1 MSAARLAGALLWLG
15 ARAAGAQGQ
24 TAQDPVSR
32 AMRDELA
39 RSMAELRLD
48 TLPKPYFVAYRV
60 DDIEAADAAASLGG
74 LVRGTATRTRR
85 LRVELRVGD
94 YEFDNSN
101 FMGMPGPTL
110 SMLSGL
116 RGGALLPLD
125 NQYQEIRRQLWL
137 ATDGAYKRAVEQLA
151 QKRAALQNQTRSE
164 RLPDFAR
171 EPPVVMSDVVSAAP
185 LDTAAA
191 TALVRALSATF
202 RAFPEV
208 YSSGV
213 AWSGGVVRTRYLNS
227 EGSAF
232 TRSSPWLVLR
242 IHAATQA
249 VDGMPLAD
257 AVAIYA
263 GTPSDLPG
271 REKLIDSVRA
281 LATRLTRLRQT
292 PVAEVYNGPVLFEG
306 DAAGELVNQVFAP
319 RLVAARRPMAANP
332 MMERFAARAESP
344 FLDQIGGRVLPTF
357 LSVVD
362 NPTLTRYEGHSIGGY
377 RVDDDAVA
385 ARETRL
391 VDHGILQTLLSTRV
405 PVRGIAHSTG
415 NRWGAG
421 AVVSNLVVTVDSE
434 GGVSDQAL
442 RADLLKRAAAR
453 GRPYAVVVRRL
464 ANPASLAL
472 SDPMELLAIMGD
484 MGEDADESPALQ
496 ATVAVKL
503 FPDGH
508 EEPIRN
514 GAVSG
519 VTAASFKDIV
529 AASQSRTVYTS
540 SFHSVGGMFAAFGAG
555 GGGGGMNLQMMSAGL
570 GYAASY
576 VVPSFLFEDVT
587 VKGPSGDRPK
597 PPLSSPPWAS
607 PR

>member
-1 MSAARLAGALLWLG
+1 MRTALLAVTLCVVAGAG
-15 ARAAGAQGQ
+15 RAQSPPQ
-24 TAQDPVSR
+24 SPLDR

-48 TLPKPYFVAYRV
+48 TLPKPYFVAYRI
-60 DDIEAADAAASLGG
+60 DDVETAEAAASLGSLMHG
-74 LVRGTATRTRR
+74 SAVRSRH

-101 FMGMPGPTL
+101 FMGMPGPSI

-125 NQYQEIRRQLWL
+125 DQYQEIRRQLWL

-151 QKRAALQNQTRSE
+151 QKRAALQNQTRAE
-164 RLPDFAR
+164 HLPDFAR
-171 EPPVVMSDVVSAAP
+171 EPPAVLSDVVPAAP

-191 TALVRALSATF
+191 AALVRVLSAAF

-213 AWSGGVVRTRYLNS
+213 SWGAGVVRTRYLNS

-242 IHAATQA
+242 IHAVTQA
-249 VDGMPLAD
+249 VDGTPLAD
-257 AVAIYA
+257 AITLYGGA
-263 GTPSDLPG
+263 PSDLPA
-271 REKLIDSVRA
+271 RDQLLDSVRA
-281 LATRLTRLRQT
+281 LATRLTRLRET

-306 DAAGELVNQVFAP
+306 DAAAEVVNEVFAP
-319 RLVAARRPMAANP
+319 RLVAARRPTAANP
-332 MMERFAARAESP
+332 MMEQFAARAESP

-357 LSVVD
+357 LSVAD
-362 NPTLTRYEGHSIGGY
+362 NPTLTRFEGRYIGGY

-391 VDHGILQTLLSTRV
+391 VDHGILKTLLSTRV
-405 PVRGIAHSTG
+405 PVRGILHSTG

-421 AVVSNLVVTVDSE
+421 AVVSNLVVTVDS
-434 GGVSDQAL
+434 GVSDQAL

-453 GRPYAVVVRRL
+453 GRPYAIVVRRL

-472 SDPMELLAIMGD
+472 SDPMEFLATMGGMGD
-484 MGEDADESPALQ
+484 DADDSPALQ
-496 ATVAVKL
+496 AAVAVKL

-540 SFHSVGGMFAAFGAG
+540 PFHTFGGMLGAFGL
-555 GGGGGMNLQMMSAGL
+555 GGGGMNIQMMSAGL

-576 VVPSFLFEDVT
+576 VVPSLLFEDVT
-587 VKGPSGDRPK
+587 VKGPTGDRPK
-597 PPLSSPPWAS
+597 PPLSGPPWAS
-607 PR
+607 SH

>member
-1 MSAARLAGALLWLG
+1 MRRALSLAGVGLCVAT
-15 ARAAGAQGQ
+15 A
-24 TAQDPVSR
+24 THAQDPLGR

-39 RSMAELRLD
+39 RSMTELRLD
-48 TLPKPYFVAYRV
+48 TLPKPYFVAYRL
-60 DDIEAADAAASLGG
+60 DDVETAEAAETLGS
-74 LVRGTATRTRR
+74 LVRGRDSRTRH

-94 YEFDNSN
+94 YEFDNTN
-101 FMGMPGPTL
+101 FVGMGGGPAF
-110 SMLSGL
+110 SMLAGL

-125 NQYQEIRRQLWL
+125 DQYQEIRRQLWL

-151 QKRAALQNQTRSE
+151 QKRAALQNQTRTE
-164 RLPDFAR
+164 QLPDFAK
-171 EPPVVMSDVVSAAP
+171 EPPAVITDVVPAPP
-185 LDTAAA
+185 LDRAAA
-191 TALVRALSATF
+191 EALVRGLSAAF

-213 AWSGGVVRTRYLNS
+213 SWSAGVVRTRYLNS

-249 VDGMPLAD
+249 VDGMPLGD
-257 AVAIYA
+257 VVTLY
-263 GTPSDLPG
+263 GGSPTDLPA
-271 REKLIDSVRA
+271 RNQLMDSVQA

-306 DAAGELVNQVFAP
+306 DAAAELFNQVFAP
-319 RLVAARRPMAANP
+319 RLVAGRRPMAANP
-332 MMERFAARAESP
+332 MMEQYVARGENP

-357 LSVVD
+357 LSAVD
-362 NPTLTRYEGHSIGGY
+362 NPTLTSFEGHFIGGY
-377 RVDDDAVA
+377 HVDDDAVP

-391 VDHGILQTLLSTRV
+391 VDHGILKTLLSTRV
-405 PVRGIAHSTG
+405 PVRGIAHSSG

-421 AVVSNLVVTVDSE
+421 PVVSNLVVTVDS
-434 GGVSDQAL
+434 GASDQAL

-453 GRPYAVVVRRL
+453 GRGYAIVVRRL
-464 ANPASLAL
+464 ANAT
-472 SDPMELLAIMGD
+472 IGD
-484 MGEDADESPALQ
+484 MGDDDSDTPGLRAA
-496 ATVAVKL
+496 VAVKL

-514 GAVSG
+514 AGVSG

-529 AASQSRTVYTS
+529 AASRSRTVYTS
-540 SFHSVGGMFAAFGAG
+540 PFHGLGGMFAGLAG
-555 GGGGGMNLQMMSAGL
+555 GGGLNFQMASAGL

-576 VVPSFLFEDVT
+576 VMPSLLFEDVT
-587 VKGPSGDRPK
+587 VKGPNGDLPK
-597 PPLSSPPWAS
+597 PPLSGPPWAASS

>member
-1 MSAARLAGALLWLG
+1 VRRSVGAALAGAALCV
-15 ARAAGAQGQ
+15 AATPPAGAQ
-24 TAQDPVSR
+24 ALSALDR

-39 RSMAELRLD
+39 RSMTELRLD
-48 TLPKPYFVAYRV
+48 TLPKPYFVAYRI
-60 DDIEAADAAASLGG
+60 DDIETTEAAASLGSLLSG
-74 LVRGTATRTRR
+74 SDTRTRH

-94 YEFDNSN
+94 YEFDNTN
-101 FMGMPGPTL
+101 FIGMGGGPAF
-110 SMLSGL
+110 SMLAGV

-125 NQYQEIRRQLWL
+125 DQYQEIRRQLWL

-151 QKRAALQNQTRSE
+151 QKRAALQNQTRAE
-164 RLPDFAR
+164 HLPDFAK
-171 EPPVVMSDVVSAAP
+171 EPPAVLSDVVPAPP
-185 LDTAAA
+185 LDRAAA
-191 TALVRALSATF
+191 EALVRGLSAAF

-213 AWSGGVVRTRYLNS
+213 SWSAGVVRTRYLNS

-249 VDGMPLAD
+249 VDGMPLGD
-257 AVAIYA
+257 VVTLY
-263 GTPSDLPG
+263 GGSPTDLPA
-271 REKLIDSVRA
+271 RNQLMDSVQA

-306 DAAGELVNQVFAP
+306 DAAAELFNQVFAP
-319 RLVAARRPMAANP
+319 RLVAGRRPMAANP
-332 MMERFAARAESP
+332 MMEQYVARGENP

-357 LSVVD
+357 LSAVD
-362 NPTLTRYEGHSIGGY
+362 NPTLTTFEGRYIGGY
-377 RVDDDAVA
+377 RVDDDGVA

-391 VDHGILQTLLSTRV
+391 VDHGVLKTLLSTRV

-415 NRWGAG
+415 NRWGAA
-421 AVVSNLVVTVDSE
+421 AVVSNLVVSVDS
-434 GGVSDQAL
+434 GATDQAL
-442 RADLLKRAAAR
+442 RSELLKRAAAR
-453 GRPYAVVVRRL
+453 GRPYAVIVRRIANSGAL
-464 ANPASLAL
+464 AM
-472 SDPMELLAIMGD
+472 SDPMEFLAAMGD
-484 MGEDADESPALQ
+484 MGDDESDGPALR
-496 ATVAVKL
+496 AAVAVKL

-514 GAVSG
+514 AGISG

-529 AASQSRTVYTS
+529 AASRSRTVYTS
-540 SFHSVGGMFAAFGAG
+540 PFHGLGGMFAGLAG
-555 GGGGGMNLQMMSAGL
+555 GGGLNFQMANAGL

-576 VVPSFLFEDVT
+576 VMPSLLFEDVT
-587 VKGPSGDRPK
+587 VKGPNGDLPK
-597 PPLSSPPWAS
+597 PPLSGPPWAASS

>member
-1 MSAARLAGALLWLG
+1 MRSALLAGAMLWLG

-24 TAQDPVSR
+24 TAQDPMSR

-48 TLPKPYFVAYRV
+48 TLPKPYFVAYRI

-74 LVRGTATRTRR
+74 LVRGAATRTRH

-94 YEFDNSN
+94 YESDNSN
-101 FMGMPGPTL
+101 FMGMPGPTM

-125 NQYQEIRRQLWL
+125 DQYQEIRRQLWL

-171 EPPVVMSDVVSAAP
+171 EPPVVMSDVVPAAP

-191 TALVRALSATF
+191 TALVRALSAAF

-213 AWSGGVVRTRYLNS
+213 AWSAGVLRTRYLNS

-249 VDGMPLAD
+249 AD
-257 AVAIYA
+257 
-263 GTPSDLPG
+263 GTPVSDAIAFYGGTPTDLPA
-271 REKLIDSVRA
+271 RDRLLDSVRA

-332 MMERFAARAESP
+332 MMEQFAARAESP
-344 FLDQIGGRVLPTF
+344 FLDQIGGRVLPRF

-362 NPTLTRYEGHSIGGY
+362 NPTLTRYEGHYIGGY

-405 PVRGIAHSTG
+405 PVRGIPHSTG
-415 NRWGAG
+415 NRWGVG
-421 AVVSNLVVTVDSE
+421 GVVSNLVVTVDS
-434 GGVSDQAL
+434 GVSDQAL

-453 GRPYAVVVRRL
+453 GRPYAIVVRRL

-472 SDPMELLAIMGD
+472 SDPLELLAVMGD

-496 ATVAVKL
+496 AAVAVKL

-519 VTAASFKDIV
+519 VTAASFKDVV

-540 SFHSVGGMFAAFGAG
+540 PFQGFGGMFAAFGS
-555 GGGGGMNLQMMSAGL
+555 GGGMNLQMMSAGL

-576 VVPSFLFEDVT
+576 VVPSLLFEDVT
-587 VKGPSGDRPK
+587 VKGPTGDRPK
-597 PPLSSPPWAS
+597 PPLSSPPWAVS
-607 PR
+607 APR

>member
-1 MSAARLAGALLWLG
+1 
-15 ARAAGAQGQ
+15 
-24 TAQDPVSR
+24 
-32 AMRDELA
+32 
-39 RSMAELRLD
+39 
-48 TLPKPYFVAYRV
+48 
-60 DDIEAADAAASLGG
+60 
-74 LVRGTATRTRR
+74 
-85 LRVELRVGD
+85 
-94 YEFDNSN
+94 
-101 FMGMPGPTL
+101 
-110 SMLSGL
+110 
-116 RGGALLPLD
+116 
-125 NQYQEIRRQLWL
+125 
-137 ATDGAYKRAVEQLA
+137 
-151 QKRAALQNQTRSE
+151 
-164 RLPDFAR
+164 
-171 EPPVVMSDVVSAAP
+171 MSDVVPAAP

-191 TALVRALSATF
+191 TALVRALSAAF
-202 RAFPEV
+202 RAFPAV

-213 AWSGGVVRTRYLNS
+213 AWSAGVVRTRYLNS

-232 TRSSPWLVLR
+232 TRSS
-242 IHAATQA
+242 
-249 VDGMPLAD
+249 

-263 GTPSDLPG
+263 GTPGDLPG
-271 REKLIDSVRA
+271 RDQLIDSVRA
-281 LATRLTRLRQT
+281 LAGRLTRLRQT

-332 MMERFAARAESP
+332 MMEQFAARAESP

-362 NPTLTRYEGHSIGGY
+362 NPTLTRYEGHYIGGY

-405 PVRGIAHSTG
+405 PVRGIPHSTG

-434 GGVSDQAL
+434 RGVSDQAL
-442 RADLLKRAAAR
+442 RADLLERDLLKRAAAR
-453 GRPYAVVVRRL
+453 GRPYAIVVRRL
-464 ANPASLAL
+464 ANPASLAQ
-472 SDPMELLAIMGD
+472 SDPMELLAVMGD
-484 MGEDADESPALQ
+484 MGDDADESPALQ
-496 ATVAVKL
+496 AAVAVKL

-540 SFHSVGGMFAAFGAG
+540 PFQSFGGMFAAFSSG

-576 VVPSFLFEDVT
+576 VVPSLLFEDVT
-587 VKGPSGDRPK
+587 VKGPTGDRPK